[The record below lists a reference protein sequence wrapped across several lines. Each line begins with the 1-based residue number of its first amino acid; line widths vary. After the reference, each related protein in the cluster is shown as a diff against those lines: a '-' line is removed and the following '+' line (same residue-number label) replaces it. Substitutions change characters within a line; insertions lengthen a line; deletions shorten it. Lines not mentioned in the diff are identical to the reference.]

1 MTKKRFVGLFE
12 GDMLVSVKDT
22 QTNERVNIIQ
32 IITLA
37 NILYAENEYLKQ
49 EIQEQKQ
56 IIAKQ
61 EMKLAEYN
69 NQK

>member
-1 MTKKRFVGLFE
+1 MTEKRFFQVGSFFI
-12 GDMLVSVKDT
+12 DTVKKEKTKDRNT
-22 QTNERVNIIQ
+22 VIGWLNELN
-32 IITLA
+32 L
-37 NILYAENEYLKQ
+37 
-49 EIQEQKQ
+49 EIQTQKQ

>member
-1 MTKKRFVGLFE
+1 MTKKRFVGLFQ
-12 GDMLVSVKDT
+12 GDMLASVKDT

-49 EIQEQKQ
+49 EIQKL
-56 IIAKQ
+56 KNQ
-61 EMKLAEYN
+61 E
-69 NQK
+69 